1 MRYLSD
7 HPKEAHVHP
16 LYPDLIRDENGEPRL
31 SVIRKARIL
40 RNNLYGVDI
49 DPQAVE
55 ITMMS
60 LYLKALEGEKS
71 QLPPKQHLLPELK
84 YNVMCG
90 NSLIGSDVF
99 EQGTL
104 FGDKEI
110 DRINAFDWQDA
121 FPEIMKEGG
130 FDAVIGNP
138 PWLMAGYYVPE
149 TVDYLHRKFSCAVGK
164 FDLYYVFIEQGCR
177 LLSRSGYFGMIVPN
191 KFFYTRAAANLRRM
205 ISEDRWL
212 RTVVDFGDEHLFQGA
227 TNYSCILLLRKY
239 PGRGPTYVKAKA
251 GLMVTDEFKLPWS
264 SLSAS
269 PWHFSKH
276 GVEQIFSKLERLGTP
291 LEKIT
296 QRFGTGVQSGADRL
310 LMLDRATVEEEG
322 LETALLRPVLRGRDV
337 RRYTVASAPKLLIFP
352 YTSEDGQFKIMP
364 EAQLRRYRRV
374 YQRLL
379 ADRSKLSKRIWFGKH
394 ADELSGRWYGMMY
407 LDSYESFAAPHILTP
422 SLSDRPNF
430 ALGTGDLFAT
440 GTAGVT
446 SIVRKEDIEE
456 SISYLLGILNSTLMS
471 FYAVSH
477 SPIFSGGY
485 YKFSAPY
492 LKPLPIHRID
502 FSNPAEKSRHDRLVT
517 LVVHMLELNEKKRS
531 GRLAPSELDRVERD
545 IASTDAKIDDL
556 VFELYGITDKER
568 RIVEEETGGRNSD
581 SGRPA
586 PTRS

>member
-1 MRYLSD
+1 
-7 HPKEAHVHP
+7 
-16 LYPDLIRDENGEPRL
+16 
-31 SVIRKARIL
+31 
-40 RNNLYGVDI
+40 
-49 DPQAVE
+49 
-55 ITMMS
+55 MMS

-84 YNVMCG
+84 YNVVCG
-90 NSLIGSDVF
+90 NSLIGPDVF

-121 FPEIMKEGG
+121 FAEIMKEGG

-177 LLSRSGYFGMIVPN
+177 LLSRNGYFGMIVPN
-191 KFFYTRAAANLRRM
+191 KFFYTRAAANLRKM
-205 ISEDRWL
+205 VSEDRWL
-212 RTVVDFGDEHLFQGA
+212 RAIVDFGDEHLFQGA

-251 GLMVTDEFKLPWS
+251 GLTVTDEFRLAWP

-276 GVEQIFSKLERLGTP
+276 GIGQIFNRLERLGTP

-310 LMLDRATVEEEG
+310 LMLDLASVGEEG
-322 LETALLRPVLRGRDV
+322 LEKSLLRPVLRGRDV
-337 RRYTVASAPKLLIFP
+337 RRYSAASAPKFLIFP
-352 YTSEDGQFKIMP
+352 YTSEDGEFKIMP
-364 EAQLRRYRRV
+364 EAQLRRYPRI

-379 ADRSKLSKRIWFGKH
+379 ADKSKLSKRIWFSKN
-394 ADELSGRWYGMMY
+394 AEQLSGKWYGMMY

-422 SLSDRPNF
+422 SLSDRSNF
-430 ALGTGDLFAT
+430 AMGTGDLFAT

-446 SIVRKEDIEE
+446 SIVPNKDIEDIEE
-456 SISYLLGILNSTLMS
+456 SISYLLGVLNSSLMS
-471 FYAVSH
+471 SYAVSH

-492 LKPLPIHRID
+492 LKQLPIRRID
-502 FSNPAEKSRHDRLVT
+502 FSNPTEKSWHDRLVI
-517 LVVHMLELNEKKRS
+517 LVVHMQELNKKKRS
-531 GRLAPSELDRVERD
+531 AGSRRWSWTAWNAISPAPMPRLTIWSSSFMASPTKSGGSSGRRPQEEFRPAVERQQYAFRQPPRQPQFCCPRGTQ
-545 IASTDAKIDDL
+545 ISL
-556 VFELYGITDKER
+556 CCL
-568 RIVEEETGGRNSD
+568 
-581 SGRPA
+581 P
-586 PTRS
+586 RSSVW